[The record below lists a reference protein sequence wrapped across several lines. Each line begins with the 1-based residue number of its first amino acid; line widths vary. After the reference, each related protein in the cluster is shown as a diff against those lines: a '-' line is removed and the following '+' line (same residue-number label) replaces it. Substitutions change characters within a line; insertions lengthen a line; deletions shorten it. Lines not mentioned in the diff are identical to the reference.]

1 MVLVLIMLPVK
12 SINEYKSNKII
23 SFKKAIDI
31 IKRLKSKGKKAGLCH
46 GSFDLLHA
54 GHVKHFESGK
64 KLCDVLFAS
73 ITSDNFVEKR
83 KGHGRPIFNEKLR
96 AYMIAAI
103 KFVDYVVISDFNLG
117 VEVIRTLKPSYY
129 IKGIDYENKK
139 DKEIEAERDAIS
151 YVRGQIKYT
160 KEPKMSTTEIMRY
173 IKDNTD

>member
-1 MVLVLIMLPVK
+1 MFNVERTK
-12 SINEYKSNKII
+12 DYKSDKILSLPKARKLINK
-23 SFKKAIDI
+23 FK
-31 IKRLKSKGKKAGLCH
+31 SENKKVGLCH
-46 GSFDLLHA
+46 GGFDLLHP